1 MGDGSRD
8 KRGRALEGHR
18 QPFDR
23 GVTKLK
29 TTGSG
34 DRGVDVRDP
43 STSRERNGTK
53 VIQLPESPLLR
64 SSRSG
69 LAETKLHPPSVRR
82 KDLVPRTELVARL
95 QGSRAVP
102 LVTVVAPT
110 GYGKTTL
117 LAQWAAK
124 DRRPFAWVTLDED
137 DNDPTVLLTSIA
149 TALDRVGPVDPKVF
163 DILASVRVAMIP
175 AAVHRLMEALD
186 SMSRPTVLVL
196 DNVNALH
203 DLRCVDVIEMLSG
216 DVPAKMQVALAGRSW
231 PGRSLARMR
240 SDGAVLEVGPR
251 DLTMNERETALILKG
266 MGLHVRRPSVAALTL
281 ATEGWPVGV
290 YLAGLSWREGVGDSV
305 VAPKFSGDDQFMME
319 YFWSEFLSDR
329 SPEDVRFL
337 EETAV
342 LDRMSGPLCD
352 AVLGREG
359 SAEVLR
365 SFEAADLLLTPLDR
379 RREWFRYH
387 GLFREALLNRLQHR
401 DPDLVLEVR
410 RRASDW
416 CHDNDLLEESV
427 GYAIAADDAER
438 VARRLVDIASPM
450 WAAGRALTVER
461 WFDWLEAHGPPDPY
475 PPAAVQWAWIRALTG
490 HPADAERW
498 ADAAERA
505 SFDQTLPDG
514 SPSIASWLALLRSLL
529 CRDGIDQMAG
539 DARIALDGL
548 SNGSQLR
555 ATAVLLLGISHK
567 LAGDAEAA
575 DASMEDAAE
584 LGDRY
589 GAAPTVSVAFAERSV
604 IAMERGDWADARTY
618 AREARRMVEAGG
630 LRDYMTSILTY
641 SIAARVALHEG
652 DVTRAKRDLARAH
665 RLRPLTSRA
674 VPHLAIQARLEL
686 ARAHLTLADPAAAR
700 LLIREVGDLL
710 RRRPA
715 LGVLAQETEDL
726 RIQLRAISGG
736 TPGASTLTTA
746 ELKLLP
752 FLPTYFSFRQIGE
765 QMHLSPHTV
774 KTQAISV
781 YRKLGVTSRGE
792 AIERAIALGLL
803 DA

>member
-1 MGDGSRD
+1 M
-8 KRGRALEGHR
+8 
-18 QPFDR
+18 
-23 GVTKLK
+23 
-29 TTGSG
+29 
-34 DRGVDVRDP
+34 
-43 STSRERNGTK
+43 
-53 VIQLPESPLLR
+53 
-64 SSRSG
+64 SSRSA
-69 LAETKLHPPSVRR
+69 LAETKLHPPLVRR
-82 KDLVPRTELVARL
+82 KGLVPRTELVGRL
-95 QGSRAVP
+95 QASRGIP
-102 LVTVVAPT
+102 LVSVMAPT

-124 DRRPFAWVTLDED
+124 DRRPFAWLTLDED

-149 TALDRVGPVDPKVF
+149 VALDRVEPIDPTIF
-163 DILASVRVAMIP
+163 DLLASIRVATIP
-175 AAVHRLMEALD
+175 AVVHRLLEALT

-196 DNVNALH
+196 DNVNVLQNLH
-203 DLRCVDVIEMLSG
+203 CLTAIEIMST

-231 PGRSLARMR
+231 PGSSFARMR
-240 SDGAVLEVGPR
+240 SDGSVLEVGPK
-251 DLTMNERETALILKG
+251 DLAMNDRETALLLKS
-266 MGLHVRRPSVAALTL
+266 MGIPVSQPTVAALTL

-290 YLAGLSWREGVGDSV
+290 YLAALAWRDTPDDTLA
-305 VAPKFSGDDQFMME
+305 APRFSGDDQFMME
-319 YFWSEFLSDR
+319 YVWSEFLSHR

-352 AVLGREG
+352 AVLGRAG

-365 SFEAADLLLTPLDR
+365 SFESENLLLTPLDR

-387 GLFREALLNRLQHR
+387 GLFREALLNRLQLR
-401 DPDLVLEVR
+401 DPDLVREVR
-410 RRASDW
+410 QRASDW
-416 CHDNDLLEESV
+416 CQDNDLLEESV
-427 GYAIAADDAER
+427 GYALAANDADL
-438 VARRLVDIASPM
+438 VARRLTDLASPM
-450 WAAGRALTVER
+450 WAAGRAVTVER
-461 WFDWLEAHGPPDPY
+461 WFDWLDAHGPPDPY

-498 ADAAERA
+498 AAAAERA
-505 SFDQTLPDG
+505 SFDGILPDG
-514 SPSIASWLALLRSLL
+514 SSSIASWLALLRSLL
-529 CRDGIDQMAG
+529 CRDGIDQMAD
-539 DARIALDGL
+539 DARIALEGL

-555 ATAVLLLGISHK
+555 ATAVLLLGISQK

-589 GAAPTVSVAFAERSV
+589 GAAPTVSTALAERSV
-604 IAMERGDWADARTY
+604 LAMERGDWADARTY
-618 AREARRMVEAGG
+618 AQAARKVVEEGG
-630 LRDYMTSILTY
+630 LRDYMTSILAY
-641 SIAARVALHEG
+641 AAVARVGLHEG
-652 DVTRAKRDLARAH
+652 NVSQAKRDLARAS

-700 LLIREVGDLL
+700 LLLREVGDLL

-715 LGVLAQETEDL
+715 LGVLAQEAEDL

-736 TPGASTLTTA
+736 APGASTLTTA

>member
-1 MGDGSRD
+1 M
-8 KRGRALEGHR
+8 A
-18 QPFDR
+18 
-23 GVTKLK
+23 
-29 TTGSG
+29 TGSG
-34 DRGVDVRDP
+34 EGGVDIRDW
-43 STSRERNGTK
+43 STSRERHATD
-53 VIQLPESPLLR
+53 VFILPESPLLE

-69 LAETKLHPPSVRR
+69 LAEAKLHPPSVRR
-82 KDLVPRTELVARL
+82 KGLVPRTELVARL
-95 QGSRAVP
+95 QASRAIP

-110 GYGKTTL
+110 GYGKTTV

-124 DRRPFAWVTLDED
+124 DRRPFAWVTLDDD
-137 DNDPTVLLTSIA
+137 DNEPTVLLTSIA
-149 TALDRVGPVDPKVF
+149 AALDRVGPIDPTVF
-163 DILASVRVAMIP
+163 DTLASIRVAMIP
-175 AAVHRLMEALD
+175 AAVHRLMEALN

-196 DNVNALH
+196 DNVNAVHNLH
-203 DLRCVDVIEMLSG
+203 CVRAIEMLST

-231 PGRSLARMR
+231 PGRSFARVR
-240 SDGAVLEVGPR
+240 SDGSVLEVGSR
-251 DLTMNERETALILKG
+251 DLTMDERETAQLLTG
-266 MGLHVRRPSVAALTL
+266 MGVEVAEPTVAALTL

-290 YLAGLSWREGVGDSV
+290 YLAALSWRDGVDDSLA
-305 VAPKFSGDDQFMME
+305 APEFSGDDRFMTE
-319 YFWSEFLSDR
+319 YLWSEFLSQR
-329 SPEDVRFL
+329 SAEDVRFL
-337 EETAV
+337 EETAA

-352 AVLGREG
+352 AVLGRAG

-365 SFEAADLLLTPLDR
+365 SLESANLLLMPLDR
-379 RREWFRYH
+379 RQEWFRYH

-401 DPDLVLEVR
+401 DPDLVVEVR

-416 CHDNDLLEESV
+416 CRHNDLLEESV
-427 GYAIAADDAER
+427 GYALAAGDPDL
-438 VARRLVDIASPM
+438 VARRVADIALPM
-450 WAAGRALTVER
+450 WAAGRAVTVEG
-461 WFDWLEAHGPPDPY
+461 WFDWLGAHGPSDPY
-475 PPAAVQWAWIRALTG
+475 PPAAVQWAWLRALTG

-498 ADAAERA
+498 ADAAERS
-505 SFDQTLPDG
+505 SFDGTMPDG
-514 SPSIASWLALLRSLL
+514 SSSIASWLALLRSLL
-529 CRDGIDQMAG
+529 CRGGVDQMAI
-539 DARIALDGL
+539 DAGIALDGL
-548 SNGSQLR
+548 SNGSQFR
-555 ATAVLLLGISHK
+555 GTAILMLGISQR

-575 DASMEDAAE
+575 DSSMEDAVE

-589 GAAPTVSVAFAERSV
+589 GAVPTVSVALAERSMF
-604 IAMERGDWADARTY
+604 AMERGGWAAARTY
-618 AREARRMVEAGG
+618 ARRALDVVEGGG
-630 LRDYMTSILTY
+630 LQDYMTSILAYAT
-641 SIAARVALHEG
+641 AARVALHEG
-652 DVTRAKRDLARAH
+652 DVTRAKRDLARAS

-700 LLIREVGDLL
+700 LLLREVGDLL

-715 LGVLAQETEDL
+715 LGVLAQEAEDL

>member
-1 MGDGSRD
+1 
-8 KRGRALEGHR
+8 
-18 QPFDR
+18 
-23 GVTKLK
+23 
-29 TTGSG
+29 
-34 DRGVDVRDP
+34 
-43 STSRERNGTK
+43 
-53 VIQLPESPLLR
+53 LL
-64 SSRSG
+64 
-69 LAETKLHPPSVRR
+69 
-82 KDLVPRTELVARL
+82 
-95 QGSRAVP
+95 
-102 LVTVVAPT
+102 TVVAPT

-117 LAQWAAK
+117 VAQWAAK

-149 TALDRVGPVDPKVF
+149 AALDRVGPIDPTVF
-163 DILASVRVAMIP
+163 DILASIRVVMIP
-175 AAVHRLMEALD
+175 TAIRRLTEALN
-186 SMSRPTVLVL
+186 SMSRPTVLVF
-196 DNVNALH
+196 DNVNVLH
-203 DLRCVDVIEMLSG
+203 NLHCVKAVETLST
-216 DVPAKMQVALAGRSW
+216 DVPARMQVALVGRSW
-231 PGRSLARMR
+231 SGRSFARMR
-240 SDGAVLEVGPR
+240 SDGSVLEVGPK
-251 DLTMNERETALILKG
+251 DLTMNDRETGLLLKDL
-266 MGLHVRRPSVAALTL
+266 GLRVAQPTVAALTL

-290 YLAGLSWREGVGDSV
+290 YLAALAWREGVDDRDGGVDDLLAS
-305 VAPKFSGDDQFMME
+305 PKFSGDDRFMME
-319 YFWSEFLSDR
+319 YFWSEFLSHR

-352 AVLGREG
+352 AVLERVG

-365 SFEAADLLLTPLDR
+365 SLESADLLLSPVDR

-401 DPDLVLEVR
+401 DPELVLEVR

-416 CHDNDLLEESV
+416 CQRNDLLEESV
-427 GYAIAADDAER
+427 GYAIAAGDAER
-438 VARRLVDIASPM
+438 VARRLTDIASPM
-450 WAAGRALTVER
+450 WAAGRAVTVER
-461 WFDWLEAHGPPDPY
+461 WFDWLDTHGPPDPY

-505 SFDQTLPDG
+505 AFDGTLPDG
-514 SPSIASWLALLRSLL
+514 SSSIASWLALLRALL
-529 CRDGIDQMAG
+529 CRDGIDHMAI
-539 DARIALDGL
+539 DAQIALEGL

-555 ATAVLLLGISHK
+555 ATALFLLGISHR
-567 LAGDAEAA
+567 LAGDADAA

-589 GAAPTVSVAFAERSV
+589 GAAPTVSAAWAERAV
-604 IAMERGDWADARTY
+604 FAMERGDWADARIY
-618 AREARRMVEAGG
+618 AQEARRVVEDGG
-630 LRDYMTSILTY
+630 LQEYMTSILAYAT
-641 SIAARVALHEG
+641 AARVGLHEG
-652 DVTRAKRDLARAH
+652 NLAHAKRDLARAH

-674 VPHLAIQARLEL
+674 VPHLAVQARLEL
-686 ARAHLTLADPAAAR
+686 ARAHLVLADPAAAR
-700 LLIREVGDLL
+700 LLLREVGDLL
-710 RRRPA
+710 RRRPD
-715 LGVLAQETEDL
+715 LGVLAHEAEDL
-726 RIQLRAISGG
+726 RTQLRDISGG

-781 YRKLGVTSRGE
+781 YRKLGVTSRGQ

-803 DA
+803 DM

>member
-1 MGDGSRD
+1 MNATGGGDG
-8 KRGRALEGHR
+8 
-18 QPFDR
+18 
-23 GVTKLK
+23 
-29 TTGSG
+29 
-34 DRGVDVRDP
+34 GVDIRDP
-43 STSRERNGTK
+43 STSRERHAAK
-53 VIQLPESPLLR
+53 VVTIPEY
-64 SSRSG
+64 RSG
-69 LAETKLHPPSVRR
+69 LDETKLHPPSVRR
-82 KDLVPRTELVARL
+82 KGLVPRTELVARL
-95 QGSRAVP
+95 QASRDVP
-102 LVTVVAPT
+102 LVAVVAPT

-149 TALDRVGPVDPKVF
+149 AALDRVRPTDPTIL
-163 DILASVRVAMIP
+163 DSLASIRVTMIP
-175 AAVHRLMEALD
+175 GVVRKLVEVLN
-186 SMSRPTVLVL
+186 SMSRPMVLVL
-196 DNVNALH
+196 DNVNVLKNLH
-203 DLRCVDVIEMLSG
+203 CVNAIETLFT
-216 DVPAKMQVALAGRSW
+216 DVPAKMQLALAGRSW
-231 PGRSLARMR
+231 PGRPLARMR
-240 SDGAVLEVGPR
+240 SDGAVLEVRPK
-251 DLTMNERETALILKG
+251 DLTLNDRETALVLRG
-266 MGLHVRRPSVAALTL
+266 MGLNVTQPTITALML

-290 YLAGLSWREGVGDSV
+290 YLAALSWREAVDDAP

-319 YFWSEFLSDR
+319 YFWSEFLSHR

-352 AVLGREG
+352 AVLGRAG

-365 SFEAADLLLTPLDR
+365 AFESTDLLLIPLDR

-401 DPDLVLEVR
+401 DPDLVLEMR

-416 CHDNDLLEESV
+416 CQGNDLLEESV
-427 GYAIAADDAER
+427 GYAIAASDAER
-438 VARRLVDIASPM
+438 VARRLTDIASPM
-450 WAAGRALTVER
+450 WAAGRAVKVER
-461 WFDWLEAHGPPDPY
+461 WFGWLEAHGPPDPY

-505 SFDQTLPDG
+505 SFDETLPDG
-514 SPSIASWLALLRSLL
+514 SSSIASWLALLRSLL
-529 CRDGIDQMAG
+529 CREGIDRMAN
-539 DARIALDGL
+539 DARIALEGL

-555 ATAVLLLGISHK
+555 ATALFLLGISQR
-567 LAGDAEAA
+567 LAGDAGAA

-589 GAAPTVSVAFAERSV
+589 GAAPTVSAALAERSLLA
-604 IAMERGDWADARTY
+604 IERGDWADARAY
-618 AREARRMVEAGG
+618 AQEARKVVEDGG
-630 LRDYMTSILTY
+630 LQEYMSSILAYAT
-641 SIAARVALHEG
+641 AARVALHEG
-652 DVTRAKRDLARAH
+652 DVTRAKRDLARAS

-700 LLIREVGDLL
+700 VLLREVGDLM
-710 RRRPA
+710 RRRPD
-715 LGVLAQETEDL
+715 LGVLSQEVEDL
-726 RIQLRAISGG
+726 RMQLRAISGG
-736 TPGASTLTTA
+736 TAGASTLTTA